1 MASHIVKDSNLSIF
15 VKQVKTPA
23 DAQVNDLIAVGAV
36 RGLVGHTPQP
46 GDDGSLYATVDTA
59 AHIRVSDIAI
69 AFTDKAT
76 VYLTP
81 GGAISGSSSGNAILG
96 YAERPKTAASGD
108 LHIQLVPS
116 AV

>member
-1 MASHIVKDSNLSIF
+1 MASRIVKDSRLPIF
-15 VKQVKTPA
+15 VKQVQVAPTAK
-23 DAQVNDLIAVGAV
+23 VNDLVAVGAV

-46 GDDGSLYATVDTA
+46 GGDGNFYATVDTA
-59 AHIRVSDIAI
+59 AHIRVEGVAI
-69 AFTDKAT
+69 AFTDKAP

-81 GGAISGSSSGNAILG
+81 GGAISGSASGNAVLG
-96 YAERPKTAASGD
+96 YAERPKGAASGD